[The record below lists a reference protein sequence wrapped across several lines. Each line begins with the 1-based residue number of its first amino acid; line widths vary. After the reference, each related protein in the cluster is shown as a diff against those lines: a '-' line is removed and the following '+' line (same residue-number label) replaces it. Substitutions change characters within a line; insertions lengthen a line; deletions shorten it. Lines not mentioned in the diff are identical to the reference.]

1 MLQIKQLKKS
11 YSDKQ
16 IFTNFDLT
24 VGNGE
29 HLIISGVSGSGKST
43 LAQIIAGLDKNLDRK
58 SVV

>member
-43 LAQIIAGLDKNLDRK
+43 LA
-58 SVV
+58 